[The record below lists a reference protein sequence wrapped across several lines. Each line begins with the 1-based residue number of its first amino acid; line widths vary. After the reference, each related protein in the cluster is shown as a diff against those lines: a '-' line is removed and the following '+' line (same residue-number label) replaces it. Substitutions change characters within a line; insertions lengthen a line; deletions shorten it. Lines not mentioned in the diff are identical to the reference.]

1 MMLHVNLGE
10 NSYDIIIE
18 SGALSKIKEYL
29 DLKRKTLIVTDTG
42 VPARYADAVSDQA
55 EKAFT
60 FIFEQGEQSKNFDT
74 LQAILALMTDKGF
87 DRGDCVVAVGGGVC
101 GDIAGFAAAIY
112 MRGVDFYNIPTT
124 MLSQVDS
131 SVGGKTA
138 IDFHGMK
145 NLIGSFKQPKRV
157 VIDPETLDTLPKRQL
172 NNGLCEA
179 LKMAA
184 TSDKELFELFE
195 GGDIYGSID
204 TVTERSL
211 RIKIN
216 VVEQDEKEA
225 GLRRVLNFGHTLG
238 HGIESAV
245 SPALYHGECVAL
257 GMLAMCS
264 DDVKARLLNI
274 YEKLGVPQKYDFD
287 KNAVMQAVIHDK
299 KSASGVIKAVTVDRP
314 GEFEIKPMSIDEL
327 SQRLESL
334 L

>member
-1 MMLHVNLGE
+1 MTLHVDLGE

-18 SGALSKIKEYL
+18 RGALSKIGEYL
-29 DLKRKTLIVTDTG
+29 DLNRKTLIVTDTG
-42 VPARYADAVSDQA
+42 VPARYADAVSKQA

-60 FIFEQGEQSKNFDT
+60 FVLEQGEQSKNFDN
-74 LQAILALMTDKGF
+74 LQAILALMTDCGF

-101 GDIAGFAAAIY
+101 GDIAGFAAAVY
-112 MRGVDFYNIPTT
+112 MRGIDFYNVPTT
-124 MLSQVDS
+124 LLSQVDS

-145 NLIGSFKQPKRV
+145 NLIGSFKQPKKV
-157 VIDPETLDTLPKRQL
+157 VIDPETLDTLPKRQI

-179 LKMAA
+179 LKMSA

-195 GGDIYGSID
+195 HEDIYENID
-204 TVTERSL
+204 TITERSL
-211 RIKIN
+211 KVKIN

-264 DDVKARLLNI
+264 ADIKARLLKI
-274 YEKLGVPQKYDFD
+274 YEKLGVPGRYDFD
-287 KNAVMQAVIHDK
+287 KDAVMAAVSHDK
-299 KSASGVIKAVTVDRP
+299 KGASGKIKAVTVDKP
-314 GEFEIKPMSIDEL
+314 GEFEIKPMSTDEL
-327 SQRLESL
+327 LQRLESL